1 VASNPIERAQI
12 ELERAHPA
20 WMIWVVYRP
29 VGVPARW
36 CAKRW
41 DDTGD
46 ALSAATS
53 EQLGQAITR
62 AEAEPG

>member
-1 VASNPIERAQI
+1 MAGNPIERAQA

-29 VGVPARW
+29 VGVPAAW

-41 DDTGD
+41 DGTRE
-46 ALSAATS
+46 ALNAATA
-53 EQLGQAITR
+53 EGLGQAIAR
-62 AEAEPG
+62 AEAEP